1 MRNIVFACAC
11 AYAAA
16 TFAVEYQYGAVRFDC
31 AVTIDG
37 VAVPANTAVYAES
50 WPTQMCVRPVLG
62 AGETFFRF
70 ESDAVA
76 GVQNCPTHFYTQMDG
91 SFYVV
96 PPAFPDTVRDFR
108 GILASRVI
116 WVDAEHGSDTPG
128 GGTEGNPWRTLQY
141 ASDQIAN
148 SNPTIIFAKDGTYDE
163 GGSKVYEASN
173 RVAFAESRTVLLKS
187 VNGSSK
193 ATIVGAADEETYP
206 ELQVYYPKMGPKAM
220 RGVCFNKTS
229 GGCAVQGFTI
239 RDCHPAQKYGT
250 DDKPL
255 NPWGYNDTQGG
266 AVFSVVSTDQT
277 LDCVIEDCT
286 SGKALVKTHMR
297 RTLVK
302 NCYSANSI
310 HETAW
315 AISCAFVDC
324 YGDGRMGSYQAY
336 PGYAHQNM
344 AAGQF
349 LHAATLPYMSMSGG
363 RYWNSAF
370 GTQFIPAASNFLWGA
385 IFVNGGQGDSG
396 GGEAYIKTTEQFFAD
411 PANNDAR
418 IIKGSLAETG
428 VKLPTAGTAVWN
440 QWATNYAALAT
451 SDLNGNRTLFS
462 AAGVPMAGAYQK
474 PVQAFVFSPTSAKF
488 DVTSFSGGACGEAG
502 ETITIEPNADGT
514 RYAAGVVVNN
524 VTNYFTDLPGGSYSY
539 TVPDEFAAGAVNVTV
554 LIAPYWYVDAVNGN
568 DSNKGI
574 TPETAVRTLWKGMSL
589 CAAKETVR
597 ALPGTYAEGVTAR
610 GNGDTN
616 TLPLCRAYLKV
627 GTTLESTEGPEKTII
642 LGAAAP
648 GADADQDGCGTN
660 AISCVRVA
668 SASTAANAVKLK
680 GFTLT
685 GGHTRSGYDGSSRP
699 FENEF
704 HCGSALHSIW
714 GNSQYVTIEN
724 CIITNNACYYSTVS
738 EATLINCILDN
749 NTAPYGASATLKS
762 YHHGCLI
769 KSGNAASSYGF
780 WNCTFGTNSSMNCT
794 ADHYV
799 CNNSLIMGTVNW
811 HNNSMAFTNCVF
823 LSGKEKYQRVDCLIT
838 NSAAIAVDADYRPA
852 IGMSVLID
860 AANEEYSDLNQFGG
874 KDAYGGQRVY
884 NGVIDV
890 GAVEADWRAKYA
902 ADISNRGE
910 LTVTNASP
918 EVVES
923 ETGTVC
929 VYPGASV
936 AGGFVP
942 NGQTRLGEITAKVVG
957 MGTLTVKVDGVVV
970 GTVTGP
976 AGVTPVGFQMSGKS
990 GALEFLYAGEDG
1002 YAELLTIISKHSF
1015 LILLR

>member
-1 MRNIVFACAC
+1 LSSTYLRVK
-11 AYAAA
+11 
-16 TFAVEYQYGAVRFDC
+16 GR
-31 AVTIDG
+31 
-37 VAVPANTAVYAES
+37 
-50 WPTQMCVRPVLG
+50 
-62 AGETFFRF
+62 
-70 ESDAVA
+70 
-76 GVQNCPTHFYTQMDG
+76 
-91 SFYVV
+91 
-96 PPAFPDTVRDFR
+96 
-108 GILASRVI
+108 AS
-116 WVDAEHGSDTPG
+116 
-128 GGTEGNPWRTLQY
+128 PWKTLQY
-141 ASDQIAN
+141 TADQIAN
-148 SNPTIIFAKDGTYDE
+148 SDPTIIFAKNGTYDE
-163 GGSKVYEASN
+163 GGSTAFGSSN
-173 RVAFAESRTVLLKS
+173 RVAFAEGRTVLLKS
-187 VNGSSK
+187 VNGASK
-193 ATIVGAADEETYP
+193 ATIIGAADEDTYP

-229 GGCAVQGFTI
+229 GGCAVQGFAI
-239 RDCHPAQKYGT
+239 RDGHPSQKYGT

-255 NPWGYNDTQGG
+255 NPWAYNDTQGG

-336 PGYAHQNM
+336 SGYAHQNM
-344 AAGQF
+344 AAGQL
-349 LHAATLPYMSMSGG
+349 LHVATLPYMSMSGG

-370 GTQFIPAASNFLWGA
+370 GTQFIPPASNFLWGA

-396 GGEAYIKTTEQFFAD
+396 GGVAYIKTTEQFFAD

-428 VKLPTAGTAVWN
+428 VKLPTAETADWN

-451 SDLNGNRTLFS
+451 SDINGNRILFS

-474 PVQAFVFSPTSAKF
+474 PVQAFVYSSTAAKF
-488 DVTSFSGGACGEAG
+488 DVTSPSGAACGEAG

-514 RYAAGVVVNN
+514 RYAQGVIVGS
-524 VTNYFTDLPGGSYSY
+524 VTNYFENLPGGSYSY
-539 TVPDEFAAGAVNVTV
+539 TVPASFEAGAVNVTV

-574 TPETAVRTLWKGMSL
+574 TPETAVRTLWKGMNL

-616 TLPLCRAYLKV
+616 TLPLCRAYLKP
-627 GTTLESTEGPEKTII
+627 GTTLESTDGPVKTII

-648 GADADQDGCGTN
+648 GDDADNDGCGTN

-668 SASTAANAVKLK
+668 GASTAANAVKLK

-704 HCGSALHSIW
+704 YCGSALHSIW
-714 GNSQYVTIEN
+714 GNAQYVTIEN
-724 CIITNNACYYSTVS
+724 CIVTNNACYYSTVG
-738 EATLINCILDN
+738 EATMINCILDGN
-749 NTAPYGASATLKS
+749 KAPYGAQATRNC

-769 KSGNAASSYGF
+769 KSGVATGSYGF
-780 WNCTFGTNSSMNCT
+780 WNCTLGTNSSMNC
-794 ADHYV
+794 AANYYL
-799 CNNSLIMGTVNW
+799 CNNSLMMGTVGW
-811 HNNSMAFTNCVF
+811 HDNSMTFANCVF
-823 LSGKEKYQRVDCLIT
+823 LSGKERYQRVDCVIT
-838 NSAAIAVDADYRPA
+838 NAAAIAVDADYRPTV
-852 IGMSVLID
+852 GTSVLID
-860 AANEEYSDLNQFGG
+860 AANGEYTDISKFGG
-874 KDAYGGQRVY
+874 KDALGGQRVY
-884 NGVIDV
+884 NGAIDV
-890 GAVEADWRAKYA
+890 GAVEADWRATYA
-902 ADISNRGE
+902 ADISKKGE

-929 VYPGASV
+929 IYPGASV
-936 AGGFVP
+936 AGRFVP
-942 NGQTRLGEITAKVVG
+942 NGQTRHGEITAKVIG
-957 MGTLTVKVDGVVV
+957 TGTLTVKVDGVAV

-976 AGVTPVGFQMSGKS
+976 VDVTTIRFRVAGGSV
-990 GALEFLYAGEDG
+990 ALEFSYAGEGG
-1002 YAELLTIISKHSF
+1002 YAEILEVDSKNGF
-1015 LILLR
+1015 LIIVK